1 LIIGGREEH
10 LDVNN
15 IEGKDTKQLIKMD
28 CSYNRMTNLDSLSE
42 FKKIK
47 SLSLF
52 MVVSNE
58 EKQWLKL
65 NYPTINI
72 H

>member
-1 LIIGGREEH
+1 M
-10 LDVNN
+10 VNWGIDLN
-15 IEGKDTKQLIKMD
+15 NVEGKDTKQLIKLG
-28 CSYNRMTNLDSLSE
+28 CYYNRMTNFDSLSE
-42 FKKIK
+42 FKKLK

-52 MVVSNE
+52 MVISYE
-58 EKQWLKL
+58 EKQRLKL